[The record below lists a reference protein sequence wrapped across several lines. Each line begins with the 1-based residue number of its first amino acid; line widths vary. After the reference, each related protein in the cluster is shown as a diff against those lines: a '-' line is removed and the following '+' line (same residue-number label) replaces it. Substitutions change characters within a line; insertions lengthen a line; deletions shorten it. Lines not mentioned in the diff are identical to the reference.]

1 MPPLPFP
8 LPGGGG
14 GGGGG
19 ASSTVTVNN
28 GPITVDS
35 DSTVEVKGLNDI
47 KVTARLEPT
56 PLKMESKQELILPQP
71 LKSETRS
78 EIKSESKLETKS
90 EVDLDLDVTS
100 DSKSA
105 LSVDLKPV
113 AMDVCLNSSTKLP
126 QGQIYQPFNFHM
138 GLTWLG
144 VEYLGFNFGGESRMI
159 MQDLPKKPAV
169 DWPAQQNASPPAP
182 SAPYRDDSVPGA
194 RDRGLRVRIK

>member
-1 MPPLPFP
+1 MPPFP
-8 LPGGGG
+8 LPIPGGGG

-35 DSTVEVKGLNDI
+35 DSTVDVKGLNDI
-47 KVTARLEPT
+47 RVTARLEPT
-56 PLKMESKQELILPQP
+56 PLRSESKQELILPQP
-71 LKSETRS
+71 LKSE
-78 EIKSESKLETKS
+78 SKLDTKS

-100 DSKSA
+100 DSKSV

-126 QGQIYQPFNFHM
+126 QGQIHQPFAFHM
-138 GLTWLG
+138 GMTLFG
-144 VEYLGFNFGGESRMI
+144 VEFFGFNFGGESRVV
-159 MQDLPKKPAV
+159 MQDLPKKPLV
-169 DWPAQQNASPPAP
+169 DWPAQQNAPPPA
-182 SAPYRDDSVPGA
+182 AYRDDSIPGA